1 MVEVDGVSFL
11 VIVGVAFVA
20 AVVSSLL
27 AGRLP
32 LPVVVLELLLGI
44 IVGPD
49 VLDLA
54 QPDDFIEFFSS
65 LGLGLLF
72 FFAGYEIDLDRIR
85 GIPLRLAVLGWLISL
100 ALAYAIGGILAAS
113 GVIISLLFVG
123 TAMST
128 TAIGTLIPILNDA
141 GEMKTRFGTYL
152 LAAGAVGEFGPIL
165 LITLLF
171 SGENPSTAAL
181 FLTAFVVAA
190 VVVSVFATRG
200 VVRGWGALERTL
212 ETSGQIAVR
221 GSVFVVFALAALA
234 SELGLD
240 LLLGGF
246 VAGIIVRLAL
256 KGREV
261 PIFESKLTAV
271 GYGFLIPFF
280 FVTSGLKF
288 DLDSLLS
295 DPVNLLKVLMFLGLF
310 LVIRGAPAMLLYV
323 KELDLRDRAALA
335 FFSATQLPLVVAIT
349 TIATEEHS
357 MRASTAASLVGA
369 AIVSTMVFPLVGLHL
384 RGDRASAMAAE
395 PGWEAEPA

>member
-11 VIVGVAFVA
+11 VIVGVALVA
-20 AVVSSLL
+20 AIGASFLS
-27 AGRLP
+27 RFLP
-32 LPVVVLELLLGI
+32 IPVVVLELLLGI
-44 IVGPD
+44 IVGPQ

-54 QPDDFIEFFSS
+54 QPDDFIEFFAS

-72 FFAGYEIDLDRIR
+72 FFAGYEIDLERIR
-85 GIPLRLAVLGWLISL
+85 GVPLRLAALGWVISL
-100 ALAYAIGGILAAS
+100 ALAYALGGILAAL
-113 GVIISLLFVG
+113 GIVISLLFVG

-128 TAIGTLIPILNDA
+128 TAIGTLIPILSDA
-141 GEMKTRFGTYL
+141 GEMKTKFGTYL

-165 LITLLF
+165 LITLFF
-171 SGENPSTAAL
+171 STTNPATSAAL
-181 FLTAFVVAA
+181 LVLFVVIAVITA
-190 VVVSVFATRG
+190 VVATRS
-200 VVRGWGALERTL
+200 VVTGWDLIERTL
-212 ETSGQIAVR
+212 ETSGQIAIR

-288 DLDSLLS
+288 DLGALS
-295 DPVNLLKVLMFLGLF
+295 DPAAVGKLVLFVALF
-310 LVIRGAPAMLLYV
+310 LVIRGTPALLLYGKV
-323 KELDLRDRAALA
+323 LDARDRLALA
-335 FFSATQLPLVVAIT
+335 FFSSTQLPLVVAIT
-349 TIATEEHS
+349 TIAVEEKE
-357 MRASTAASLVGA
+357 MRSSTSAALVGA
-369 AIVSTMVFPLVGLHL
+369 AIVSTMVFPLVGLKL
-384 RGDRASAMAAE
+384 RGDRATAAAAE
-395 PGWEAEPA
+395 PGWTPA